1 MTQRQQGFTLIEV
14 LVATAISALL
24 LAAAYGIFSSVS
36 ATRDRLEKEG
46 DAFHLARVLFDRL
59 GRELRGAFYSPQT
72 AGSRFA
78 GGTDKT
84 GRPYLEL
91 VTTAA
96 TPLSGGSGLVVVRYR
111 QVQDNDLGGMLL
123 RDEFPLYDKAPA
135 QQPDQRLA
143 AGITDLRLR
152 FRRGDDWQD
161 QWQADQQG
169 GLPDMVEV
177 TLAISA
183 GEEELPF
190 VTAFELTPLQ
200 QGP

>member
-1 MTQRQQGFTLIEV
+1 MRQRQQGFTLIEV

-24 LAAAYGIFSSVS
+24 LVTAYGIFSSVS
-36 ATRDRLEKEG
+36 AARDRLEKEG
-46 DAFHLARVLFDRL
+46 DACHLARVIFDRL

-72 AGSRFA
+72 AGGRFA

-111 QVQDNDLGGMLL
+111 QVQDEEFGGVLL
-123 RDEFPLYDKAPA
+123 RDEFSLYDKTPA
-135 QQPDQRLA
+135 QQPNRRLA
-143 AGITDLRLR
+143 AGIADLRLR
-152 FRRGDDWQD
+152 FRRDEEWQD

-169 GLPDMVEV
+169 GMPDMVEV
-177 TLAISA
+177 TLAIAA

>member
-14 LVATAISALL
+14 LVATTISALL
-24 LAAAYGIFSSVS
+24 LASAYGIFSSVS
-36 ATRDRLEKEG
+36 AARDRLEKEG
-46 DAFHLARVLFDRL
+46 DACHLARVIFDRL
-59 GRELRGAFYSPQT
+59 GRELRCAFFGAQT
-72 AGSRFA
+72 AGSRFS

-111 QVQDNDLGGMLL
+111 QVQDEDLGGVLL
-123 RDEFPLYDKAPA
+123 RDEFPLYDKAPG
-135 QQPDQRLA
+135 QQPDRRLA
-143 AGITDLRLR
+143 AGIADLRLR
-152 FRRGDDWQD
+152 FHRNGEWQD
-161 QWQADQQG
+161 QWQANQQG
-169 GLPDMVEV
+169 GMPDMVEV
-177 TLAISA
+177 TLAIAA
-183 GEEELPF
+183 GEKELPF

>member
-177 TLAISA
+177 TLAIAA